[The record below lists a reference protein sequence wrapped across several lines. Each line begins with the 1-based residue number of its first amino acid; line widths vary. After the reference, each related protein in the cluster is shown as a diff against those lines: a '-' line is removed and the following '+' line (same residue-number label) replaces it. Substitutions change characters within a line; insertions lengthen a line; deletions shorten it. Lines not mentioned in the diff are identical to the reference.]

1 MRATLPAVA
10 ACVLSVLLVTKLD
23 VLVPAETALTPM
35 GRFGNSRL
43 RLRTTG
49 SGLATHL
56 ITRYAS
62 RMNDK
67 PDAETTNDCI
77 IPPEVTKPQLRNP
90 VDRQSVQYATSGY
103 VSVDSGVCLYHKKNT

>member
-1 MRATLPAVA
+1 MRATLPSVA
-10 ACVLSVLLVTKLD
+10 ACVLSVLVVTKLD

-67 PDAETTNDCI
+67 PDDETTNDCI
-77 IPPEVTKPQLRNP
+77 IPPEVPTTDLRNP
-90 VDRQSVQYATSGY
+90 LSQTKEQ
-103 VSVDSGVCLYHKKNT
+103 KNA